1 LSNIINRL
9 AVICEGDDC
18 INVVAVWR
26 DDGSGGVPSLAA
38 RIPYPW
44 MTEKSS
50 GGGIEGG
57 SKKIEK

>member
-1 LSNIINRL
+1 
-9 AVICEGDDC
+9 VICEGDDC

-50 GGGIEGG
+50 GGGMEGG
-57 SKKIEK
+57 SKK